1 MSNCT
6 ITVNQAQ
13 EVTKVVE
20 VKSKHPGRVAQGAH
34 AEPQGDHKLAE
45 LMRLRKIGLAPQK
58 PAKIT
63 LKSILD
69 EIRTDLND
77 PAAILTA
84 IDETIS
90 ILEKDYKTEIQIKLK
105 KM

>member
-1 MSNCT
+1 MSTCT
-6 ITVNQAQ
+6 IIVNQTQ
-13 EVTKVVE
+13 EVTKVADE
-20 VKSKHPGRVAQGAH
+20 VVKKPSKHPGRVASGKRLV
-34 AEPQGDHKLAE
+34 EWNRLNKLG
-45 LMRLRKIGLAPQK
+45 MVKN
-58 PAKIT
+58 IT

-84 IDETIS
+84 IDETIR
-90 ILEKDYKTEIQIKLK
+90 ILEKDYKTKIQIKLK

>member
-1 MSNCT
+1 MSTCT
-6 ITVNQAQ
+6 IIVNQTQ
-13 EVTKVVE
+13 EVTKVADE
-20 VKSKHPGRVAQGAH
+20 VVKKPSKHPGRVASG
-34 AEPQGDHKLAE
+34 KRLAE
-45 LMRLRKIGLAPQK
+45 WNRLRKIGLAPQK

-69 EIRTDLND
+69 EIRKDLSD

-84 IDETIS
+84 IDETIC
-90 ILEKDYKTEIQIKLK
+90 ILEKDCKIEIQIKLA

>member
-20 VKSKHPGRVAQGAH
+20 VKSKHPGRVAQG
-34 AEPQGDHKLAE
+34 HKLVE
-45 LMRLRKIGLAPQK
+45 LNRLRKLGLAPKK
-58 PAKIT
+58 PAIT

-69 EIRTDLND
+69 EIRKDLND

-84 IDETIS
+84 IDETIR
-90 ILEKDYKTEIQIKLK
+90 ILEKDCKIEIQIKLA